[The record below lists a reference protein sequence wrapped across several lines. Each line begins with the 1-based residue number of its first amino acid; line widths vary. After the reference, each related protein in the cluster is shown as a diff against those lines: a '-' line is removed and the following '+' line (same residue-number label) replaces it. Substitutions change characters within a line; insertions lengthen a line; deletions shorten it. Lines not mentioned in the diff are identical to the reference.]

1 LRRGYT
7 ILEFLVA
14 AAIMALIAAATARAI
29 SSSLGYETK
38 LASSRETAARVDS
51 FEARMRTLISLA
63 HLSSDAAATNSF
75 FIASAGQ
82 PASGGAAQTSSS
94 DGDADSLTFTS
105 VGERLSGTSVNSDD
119 DFETLNTQLGPQGGV
134 AETTLSTTPY
144 GDSAG
149 KTGLFIR
156 IQRPADGD
164 PTQGGTERL
173 LTSDVESTK
182 YEFFDGNDWVTTW
195 DTRTQATKR
204 LPAAVRITYK
214 FTDEE
219 NTRVMVVRIPE
230 SDVTTDN
237 PISAGTA

>member
-14 AAIMALIAAATARAI
+14 AAIMALIAATTARAV
-29 SSSLGYETK
+29 SASLNFETK
-38 LASSRETAARVDS
+38 LSSSRETAARVDS
-51 FEARMRTLISLA
+51 FETRMRTIISLA

-82 PASGGAAQTSSS
+82 PASGGSAQTGTS
-94 DGDADSLTFTS
+94 DGDADSLTFTWI
-105 VGERLSGTSVNSDD
+105 GDRLSGTIVNSDD
-119 DFETLNTQLGPQGGV
+119 DFETLNTQLGAQGGV
-134 AETTLSTTPY
+134 AESTLSTSPF

-156 IQRPADGD
+156 TQRPADGD

-173 LTSDVESTK
+173 LTADIESTK

-214 FTDEE
+214 FTDEQS
-219 NTRVMVVRIPE
+219 TRVMVVRIPE

-237 PISAGTA
+237 PIAAGTA